1 MTDAR
6 LAAAVEAA
14 ALRLRQGRGAKDGR
28 RPLAAIGVL
37 RPVVE
42 AALAAADAWDRE
54 HCGCGHGWEYHG
66 PEVPGCCECK
76 CRNIRRATA
85 VRIVEDDDFAWD
97 EPREP
102 RPVPR

>member
-14 ALRLRQGRGAKDGR
+14 ARLKCLDYCQSGNIWDEH
-28 RPLAAIGVL
+28 RPDVRDMHRDDIEHYVK
-37 RPVVE
+37 

-54 HCGCGHGWEYHG
+54 HGVVRVCISATDPVESLPTLEGWLL
-66 PEVPGCCECK
+66 
-76 CRNIRRATA
+76 T
-85 VRIVEDDDFAWD
+85 DDDPD

>member
-14 ALRLRQGRGAKDGR
+14 ARARFEESRRMWPDRKTWENVGQGSRDGWIESIEVY
-28 RPLAAIGVL
+28 LI
-37 RPVVE
+37 E

-54 HCGCGHGWEYHG
+54 HGVVRVCISATDPVESLPTLEGWLL
-66 PEVPGCCECK
+66 
-76 CRNIRRATA
+76 T
-85 VRIVEDDDFAWD
+85 DDDPD